1 MVNLKESGQPPLF
14 SKLPNLHVL
23 MFKIPRFSVMTLIL
37 TGRPKQGKRDLSKW
51 ERRRTMLRI
60 H

>member
-37 TGRPKQGKRDLSKW
+37 TGRPKQGKQLVRFTL
-51 ERRRTMLRI
+51 
-60 H
+60 